1 MVDYLESSDE
11 EQLTKSRVKKVKLP
25 KIAEPKDDAPEDTYE
40 KTLPPAK
47 RQKTEKQLMAFKKA
61 QEKRAENLKLKK
73 EQKEEELVNKV
84 LILAG
89 IMLKDSD
96 EEPAPKK
103 KSRVGRTAPPV
114 KPDLENLNYRTYFA

>member
-1 MVDYLESSDE
+1 MVDYLENSDE
-11 EQLTKSRVKKVKLP
+11 EQLTKKRVKKVKLP
-25 KIAEPKDDAPEDTYE
+25 KIAEPKDDVNVEDAYE

-84 LILAG
+84 LARKKAKEIPPEPEPEP
-89 IMLKDSD
+89 DTESSSV
-96 EEPAPKK
+96 EEEQY
-103 KSRVGRTAPPV
+103 GAPP
-114 KPDLENLNYRTYFA
+114 